1 MLQLLKALFGKGY
14 LNKIIGTRTNVAK
27 PIKMDKDSPFKKYSD
42 DAFNDPKALDY
53 IEKKINEYGPYALS
67 NKNPQEIANFEA
79 NAQRLLAAKNKQTGS
94 TPGMAQQIAES
105 MFGPLGKKPKPEAE
119 MFDITTQQKVDDTGI
134 MKLKSELGLPEGVE
148 PGSVADKAIKE
159 SVQYKMDQQGV
170 KSLLDE
176 NYNAPKTTSIDED
189 EIADINLKEDIAKL
203 TEREAR
209 AYSAN
214 IESFR
219 RPIIREMLL
228 KDTKIKLPDDVR
240 KSLENKDDLQRGA
253 DPEMDP
259 LRLLNEYY
267 DVDFNKLDE
276 LEEIRFT
283 ARNETEAA
291 DEFLKKGGL
300 EPKKDLGDKLK
311 DYDGDPDGLAEGGRI
326 GFKKGGIKA
335 LLAMF
340 GKKGVK
346 TADQIEQPDFAKLKK
361 EFDAFNKRN
370 RKLTDEEY
378 EDLVAEYGEGVP
390 QLETVA
396 DAERFVQGQK
406 DYQAAMF
413 RDYKAGK
420 LDPKPG
426 EPGRK
431 RLLEKKMEE
440 MEMSGDKKLMT
451 QDEIDELMMLQT
463 EELAPQMTERMQLKI
478 KYPGITDDLIQK
490 IMIDDNPQRK
500 AEVLATLDEAYKMVD
515 KGMSSDEILNTIK
528 NTPRT
533 KQADGGL
540 NYLMG
545 L

>member
-42 DAFNDPKALDY
+42 DAFNDPKALEY

-79 NAQRLLAAKNKQTGS
+79 NAKRLLEAKNKQTGT

-105 MFGPLGKKPKPEAE
+105 MFGPIGKKAKPEAE
-119 MFDITTQQKVDDTGI
+119 IIDITTQQKIEPEGI
-134 MKLKSELGLPEGVE
+134 MKLKEKLGSPE
-148 PGSVADKAIKE
+148 
-159 SVQYKMDQQGV
+159 
-170 KSLLDE
+170 KSS
-176 NYNAPKTTSIDED
+176 PID
-189 EIADINLKEDIAKL
+189 NLKEDIAKL

-214 IESFR
+214 IESYR

-253 DPEMDP
+253 NPEMDP
-259 LRLLNEYY
+259 LRLLNKYY
-267 DVDFNKLDE
+267 EMDFNKLDE

-326 GFKKGGIKA
+326 GFAAGGIKA
-335 LLAMF
+335 LIAMMNKKF
-340 GKKGVK
+340 GKDTMK
-346 TADQIEQPDFAKLKK
+346 TADEVKPSEFKAFKTERDFDDLADKLKLEEEFKAFKERNPDFKLPYADKDK
-361 EFDAFNKRN
+361 RIIPEGLTEEDVDFAILKGEFE
-370 RKLTDEEY
+370 RKYSKLIP
-378 EDLVAEYGEGVP
+378 EDLMR
-390 QLETVA
+390 TIMA
-396 DAERFVQGQK
+396 DDDMQRVK
-406 DYQAAMF
+406 DIIGHVEQAAI
-413 RDYKAGK
+413 
-420 LDPKPG
+420 
-426 EPGRK
+426 
-431 RLLEKKMEE
+431 
-440 MEMSGDKKLMT
+440 MT
-451 QDEIDELMMLQT
+451 
-463 EELAPQMTERMQLKI
+463 
-478 KYPGITDDLIQK
+478 
-490 IMIDDNPQRK
+490 
-500 AEVLATLDEAYKMVD
+500 D
-515 KGMSSDEILNTIK
+515 KGMSPDQIVDAFKKGEKRKDN
-528 NTPRT
+528 
-533 KQADGGL
+533 ADGGL

>member
-42 DAFNDPKALDY
+42 DAFNDPKALEY

-67 NKNPQEIANFEA
+67 NKNASEIANFEA

-105 MFGPLGKKPKPEAE
+105 MFGPIGKKVKPEADII
-119 MFDITTQQKVDDTGI
+119 DITTQQKIEPEGI
-134 MKLKSELGLPEGVE
+134 MKLKEKLGSP
-148 PGSVADKAIKE
+148 KATE
-159 SVQYKMDQQGV
+159 TS
-170 KSLLDE
+170 S
-176 NYNAPKTTSIDED
+176 SID
-189 EIADINLKEDIAKL
+189 NLKEDIAKL
-203 TEREAR
+203 TDREAR

-214 IESFR
+214 IESYR

-253 DPEMDP
+253 NPEMDP

-326 GFKKGGIKA
+326 GFAAGGIKA
-335 LLAMF
+335 LLAMMNKKF
-340 GKKGVK
+340 GKDVVK
-346 TADQIEQPDFAKLKK
+346 TADEVKPSEFKAFKTERDFDDLADKLKLEE
-361 EFDAFNKRN
+361 EFKAFNKRN
-370 RKLTDEEY
+370 RKLTEEEY
-378 EDLVAEYGEGVP
+378 EDLVEEYGEGVP

-420 LDPKPG
+420 LDPVAG
-426 EPGRK
+426 EETPARK
-431 RLLEKKMEE
+431 KFLQQRAEE
-440 MEMSGDKKLMT
+440 AEMSGDPRLFT
-451 QDEIDELMMLQT
+451 PDDADELMMLQT
-463 EELAPQMTERMQLKI
+463 EKLAPQMTERMQLKI

-500 AEVLATLDEAYKMVD
+500 AELLATLDEAFKMMD
-515 KGMSSDEILNTIK
+515 KGMSPDEILNAVK